1 MVSGIGNIQVGFA
14 LSGRNVKLNVG
25 CGRTTLPGYL
35 NVDLFGGEVHC
46 SITSLPF
53 REGAFTEIN
62 ASEVLEH
69 VVDLSR
75 AMRELHRVLAPGGE
89 IHADVP
95 YGLQGLY
102 NPHHHHAFDRST
114 FLYFCKPMKGPAP
127 PCLQI
132 EQGLLLVRQRTKVAH
147 VPLQWHLWAYA
158 PGLAI
163 RLRPLW
169 ERLNEALQF
178 PLFPRALFVVI
189 RKEGTTPIHP
199 PRASP

>member
-1 MVSGIGNIQVGFA
+1 M
-14 LSGRNVKLNVG
+14 KLNVG
-25 CGRTTLPGYL
+25 CGRVALPGYL
-35 NVDLFGGEVHC
+35 NVDLYGGEVHC

-53 REGAFTEIN
+53 RDGAFSEIN

-75 AMRELHRVLAPGGE
+75 AMRELHRILAPGGE

-114 FLYFCKPMKGPAP
+114 FLYFTKSTKEPAP

-132 EQGLLLVRQRTKVAH
+132 KQGLLLVRQRTKVAH
-147 VPLQWHLWAYA
+147 VPFQWHLWAYT
-158 PGLAI
+158 PGLAL
-163 RLRPLW
+163 RLRPVW
-169 ERLNEALQF
+169 ERLNEEIQIPIL
-178 PLFPRALFVVI
+178 PRALFVVL
-189 RKEGTTPIHP
+189 RKEPGMASTPSA
-199 PRASP
+199 ASP